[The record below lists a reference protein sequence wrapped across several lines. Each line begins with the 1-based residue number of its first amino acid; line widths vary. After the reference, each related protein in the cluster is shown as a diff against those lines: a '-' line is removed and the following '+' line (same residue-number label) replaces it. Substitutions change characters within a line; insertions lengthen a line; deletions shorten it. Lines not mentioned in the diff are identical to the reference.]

1 MKVKFFNG
9 LKNTLC
15 LMVCAGLLFGCQPGQ
30 DGEPGP
36 QGPAGAAGAKGPQG
50 LPGDNATI
58 GIKLGSFTGTAT
70 GQLSNGTPFSEAINY
85 QYVPQGSVTSFT
97 QVDGVNKI
105 RIYQRDSLR
114 SGRIFLEFETDANF
128 ANPRFVLGNFESTKA
143 EANNQYTLVEANYSF
158 STRNTTYTRG
168 EVTGTLSN
176 ISYSAATGTLT
187 GSLDW
192 QVDNADFNDTG
203 FINGEHYYVSFL
215 NTSASGQ
222 PMRIKGTF
230 SVPLRQRSYRVQ
242 AGQ

>member
-1 MKVKFFNG
+1 MKVKFFDG

-36 QGPAGAAGAKGPQG
+36 QGLAGAAGTKGLQG
-50 LPGDNATI
+50 LPGANATV
-58 GIKLGSFTGTAT
+58 GVKQGSFTGTAT
-70 GQLSNGTPFSEAINY
+70 GQLSNGTPFNEAINY
-85 QYVPQGSVTSFT
+85 QFVPQGGITAFT

-114 SGRIFLEFETDANF
+114 TGNIFLEFETDANF
-128 ANPRFVLGNFESTKA
+128 ANPRFVLGNFEYDKA
-143 EANNQYTLVEANYSF
+143 GANNEYTRIEANYGF
-158 STRNTTYTRG
+158 FTKDTPYTRS

-192 QVDNADFNDTG
+192 QVDNTDFFDHGYVNDK
-203 FINGEHYYVSFL
+203 FFHVSYH

-230 SVPLRQRSYRVQ
+230 SVPLRHRSYRVN

>member
-1 MKVKFFNG
+1 MKVKFFDG

-15 LMVCAGLLFGCQPGQ
+15 LMVCAGLLFGCQPGK

-50 LPGDNATI
+50 LPGVNATI
-58 GIKLGSFTGTAT
+58 GVKQGNFTGTAT
-70 GQLSNGTPFSEAINY
+70 GQLSNGTPFNEAINY
-85 QYVPQGSVTSFT
+85 QFVPQGGITSFT
-97 QVDGVNKI
+97 QANGVNKI

-114 SGRIFLEFETDANF
+114 SGHIFLEFETDANF
-128 ANPRFVLGNFESTKA
+128 ANPRFVLANFEHNKA
-143 EANNQYTLVEANYSF
+143 GANNEYTLIEANYGF
-158 STRNTTYTRG
+158 FTRNTTYTRS

-192 QVDNADFNDTG
+192 QVDNTYFNDNG
-203 FINGEHYYVSFL
+203 FINGNFFHVSFH
-215 NTSASGQ
+215 NTSASGR
-222 PMRIKGTF
+222 PMRIRGTF
-230 SVPLRQRSYRVQ
+230 SVPLRHRSYRVN